1 MKQSLLLYLFILA
14 LIFNIFTYA
23 YYSKQV
29 DFQTTQIEKLT
40 EKFESK
46 DDEDFVDNFDED
58 GEPIDGESDDEFED
72 EENNMKKFSKEEIIN
87 NINIKMD
94 FTPITIIMIRWT
106 QLPVVSSSSHSLTNS
121 NSSQGL
127 EV

>member
-72 EENNMKKFSKEEIIN
+72 EEIPSDEDTELDEVMDKLESFIDTDTIVDEDEIEEGGDIDI
-87 NINIKMD
+87 
-94 FTPITIIMIRWT
+94 
-106 QLPVVSSSSHSLTNS
+106 
-121 NSSQGL
+121 SQFNDWRF
-127 EV
+127 

>member
-1 MKQSLLLYLFILA
+1 VVVVRTRVQDKIR
-14 LIFNIFTYA
+14 
-23 YYSKQV
+23 
-29 DFQTTQIEKLT
+29 
-40 EKFESK
+40 
-46 DDEDFVDNFDED
+46 
-58 GEPIDGESDDEFED
+58 
-72 EENNMKKFSKEEIIN
+72 IN
-87 NINIKMD
+87 NIKMD

>member
-1 MKQSLLLYLFILA
+1 MVVVRTRVQDKIR
-14 LIFNIFTYA
+14 
-23 YYSKQV
+23 
-29 DFQTTQIEKLT
+29 
-40 EKFESK
+40 
-46 DDEDFVDNFDED
+46 
-58 GEPIDGESDDEFED
+58 
-72 EENNMKKFSKEEIIN
+72 IN